1 MLLYVRIAIKTQA
14 EAANLSVHAAVARH
28 IQWMES
34 HQVLFTVA
42 RPSTQVAGEAR
53 SMPHVRPYTLTN
65 AQCRNAASV
74 ATATDNTRSR
84 RAEGR
89 NGRVGAGCNCCTGSA
104 NVTDRRRALRNLRV
118 GAGAGEG

>member
-1 MLLYVRIAIKTQA
+1 M
-14 EAANLSVHAAVARH
+14 SVNGTWYRH
-28 IQWMES
+28 DRRLELTNCTGTCRLRGGGGGRGL
-34 HQVLFTVA
+34 H
-42 RPSTQVAGEAR
+42 
-53 SMPHVRPYTLTN
+53 PYTLTN